1 MSNLPSLS
9 NVERQGQLLRFIEQA
24 HRVSV
29 TNICERFQVSEATA
43 RRDLEVLAEQGK
55 IQRVHG
61 GAISVRQAPPELP
74 VYQRMNE
81 FTEGKQRIGQKAAE
95 LIQDGET
102 VFLGSGTTVLEV
114 ARCLSG
120 RKNLTVITNSLLV
133 LNQLIDQP
141 AITVIAL
148 GGQFRRSELSMIGH
162 ITEQAL
168 AELRADKVII
178 GIRAIS
184 AEEGLTNQ
192 YLPETMT
199 DRRILQM
206 ARQVIIVA
214 DHTKCGRVSTAFVA
228 PLSAVHTLVTDSETQ
243 ADFVEALIRQ
253 EIRVILA

>member
-1 MSNLPSLS
+1 MPLSPSLS
-9 NVERQGQLLRFIEQA
+9 NVERQDQLLHYIEQS

-29 TNICERFQVSEATA
+29 TNICERFQISQATA
-43 RRDLEVLAEQGK
+43 RRDLEILADQGK

-81 FTEGKQRIGQKAAE
+81 LSESKQRIGQKTAE
-95 LIQDGET
+95 LVKDGDT

-114 ARCLSG
+114 ARCLVD

-133 LNQLIDQP
+133 LNQLIERHN
-141 AITVIAL
+141 ITVIAL

-178 GIRAIS
+178 GIRAVS
-184 AEEGLTNQ
+184 AEEGLTNH

-199 DRRILQM
+199 DRRILQLSK
-206 ARQVIIVA
+206 QVIIVA

-228 PLSAVHTLVTDSETQ
+228 PLSVVDTLVTDSEAP
-243 ADFVEALIRQ
+243 ADFVDALIRQ
-253 EIRVILA
+253 GLKVILA